1 MSVRR
6 IILISVT
13 AFLFIGAFCGQAKAQ
28 TQGFIDDA
36 NRAFVELKASREVI
50 AAQKESLTAKDES
63 IAAKNALIDALTS
76 ANTIKDA
83 QIADLSKLKCSRTK
97 FLFGVLSLTRCH

>member
-6 IILISVT
+6 IILVSVT
-13 AFLFIGAFCGQAKAQ
+13 AILFTAAFCGKAEAQ

-50 AAQKESLTAKDES
+50 AAQKEAIDAKEES
-63 IAAKNALIDALTS
+63 IKAKNALIDALTS

-83 QIADLSKLKCSRTK
+83 QIADLTKLKCSK
-97 FLFGVLSLTRCH
+97 VSIFYVVSIKRCR